1 MLAVLLMTKGQW
13 KECAAAVLA
22 TTTSNGKHHAAYM
35 KMTYSLPHAFL
46 TSANGSTEEVMWIA
60 PKGDGLIHTVE
71 TGSTPISR

>member
-13 KECAAAVLA
+13 KECAAVVLA

-35 KMTYSLPHAFL
+35 KMTYLTPSVL

-71 TGSTPISR
+71 PGSTPISR